1 MKLGLGNKLDIQI
14 PDDLHSWLGKQ
25 YFGTENL
32 TSDQYEESKKITFKN
47 LYGYEL
53 EERVKHIDLFKQVE
67 QLQETLWIQYQH
79 SGFLLTDYHNT
90 IVVDNPSK
98 NKVFNYYIQSLE
110 TETNVRQLYN
120 LIRDNLTPV
129 LYTYDSM
136 VFEITREDA
145 ERTRDL
151 LKEKL
156 LFPYNVN
163 VGHNLDF

>member
-1 MKLGLGNKLDIQI
+1 MTKKE
-14 PDDLHSWLGKQ
+14 KQ

-32 TSDQYEESKKITFKN
+32 TSDQYQESKKITFKN

-67 QLQETLWIQYQH
+67 QLQETLWIQYQQ

-163 VGHNLDF
+163 VGHDLDF